1 VAQST
6 KVRLMVE
13 ATKTPIVNRP
23 EYIIYLEYFNEM
35 YWLHT
40 DVFKWSSEV
49 KKKYLKE
56 LDTLQSLLNTTMYG
70 LVEKENI
77 KLGKFGETIGFTYL
91 RDLQGNDSILY
102 KIYTRSL

>member
-1 VAQST
+1 
-6 KVRLMVE
+6 MVE

-23 EYIIYLEYFNEM
+23 EYIIYLEYFSNI

-56 LDTLQSLLNTTMYG
+56 LDTLQSLLNTDLYS
-70 LVEKENI
+70 LIEEENT
-77 KLGKFGETIGFTYL
+77 KLSKYAKVIGFKYL
-91 RDLQGNDSILY
+91 RDLHGNDGNSY